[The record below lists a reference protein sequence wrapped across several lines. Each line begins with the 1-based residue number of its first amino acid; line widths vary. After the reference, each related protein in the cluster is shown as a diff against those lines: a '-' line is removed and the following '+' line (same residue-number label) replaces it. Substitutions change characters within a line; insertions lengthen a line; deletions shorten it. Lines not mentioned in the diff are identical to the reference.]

1 MYNPMSQIKEKYM
14 KKKNKKEKK
23 KKQGNVVVIAIQVLN
38 LSWKVWP

>member
-1 MYNPMSQIKEKYM
+1 MYNPMSQIKEKCM

-38 LSWKVWP
+38 LS